1 MNALV
6 LALALGQL
14 PEAQR
19 VVVAPAETLTVE
31 SWGQPVTG
39 TVVLIADFL
48 GSAYTFRHV
57 APLVA
62 ERGYRVVVVEPLAIG
77 TSSRPKRAD
86 YSLSAQA
93 LPGCCRARFV
103 WCPTGHR
110 GGQGTNAAVAV
121 RLAAARPDQVARLV
135 LLEGGGSERAA
146 GPGFRR
152 AMQNSAGLQFFPGLI
167 RAAIRK
173 GLISA
178 SGDASWVTNEVVHE
192 YTRGAASDLSA
203 TLDAFRAVAKAKE
216 PSAIADQVR

>member
-62 ERGYRVVVVEPLAIG
+62 ERGYRVVVIEPRTGPRVVGAKSQHERQRRVDGLVV
-77 TSSRPKRAD
+77 S
-86 YSLSAQA
+86 
-93 LPGCCRARFV
+93 GC
-103 WCPTGHR
+103 HR
-110 GGQGTNAAVAV
+110 DG
-121 RLAAARPDQVARLV
+121 
-135 LLEGGGSERAA
+135 
-146 GPGFRR
+146 RR
-152 AMQNSAGLQFFPGLI
+152 
-167 RAAIRK
+167 
-173 GLISA
+173 
-178 SGDASWVTNEVVHE
+178 
-192 YTRGAASDLSA
+192 
-203 TLDAFRAVAKAKE
+203 
-216 PSAIADQVR
+216 